1 MYIVTFFYWIWIEG
15 CIADAAGKREESR
28 GIDDEKLMALSII
41 WDQLG
46 FATKHLKKYMA
57 EVGIKVLVWK
67 TYQEIIAKSPV

>member
-1 MYIVTFFYWIWIEG
+1 MLLFCWYLNIEG

-46 FATKHLKKYMA
+46 FAIKYLKKYMA
-57 EVGIKVLVWK
+57 EVGIKSSCMK
-67 TYQEIIAKSPV
+67 NMNIPKNHS